1 MIREPAVAGRF
12 YEAEADLLKAQ
23 IDGCFRHR
31 LGASAAPA
39 PVQGRLAGLIAPHAG
54 YMFSG
59 PVASHA
65 FERLARE
72 NPLPQTIIILGPKHT
87 YYGAEFSVSAAS
99 AWKTPL
105 GVLEVDV
112 ALRERMLS
120 AVKKLKADNDAH
132 AMEHSIEVQLPFI
145 QHFMPDSPKILPIA
159 LHYAHFQVVEKLAS
173 ELAEVLAAE
182 NNQRVMLIASS
193 DFSHETPREEAY
205 RLDNEVVERILALD
219 VEGFYRL
226 IVEEDRSVCGL
237 MPITALLAIL
247 RLNGQNVQ
255 ASLLKYATS
264 MDIMRHERGVGY
276 GSIIFEEK
284 A

>member
-12 YEAEADLLKAQ
+12 YEADADLLKGQ
-23 IDGCFRHR
+23 IDDCFRHK
-31 LGASAAPA
+31 LGATASPA
-39 PVQGRLAGLIAPHAG
+39 PVQGRLAGFIAPHAG

-65 FERLARE
+65 FERLSRE
-72 NPLPQTIIILGPKHT
+72 NPLPQTIILLGPKHT

-105 GVLEVDV
+105 GTLEVDV
-112 ALRERMLS
+112 ALRDRMLS
-120 AVKKLKADNDAH
+120 AVKTLKADNDAH

-145 QHFMPDSPKILPIA
+145 QYFTTNRPRILPIA
-159 LHYAHFQVVEKLAS
+159 LHYSTFQVIEKLAS
-173 ELAEVLAAE
+173 DIAAVLLAEKE
-182 NNQRVMLIASS
+182 QHIMLIASS
-193 DFSHETPREEAY
+193 DFSHDTPREEAY
-205 RLDNEVVERILALD
+205 RLDREVVDRILALD
-219 VEGFYRL
+219 TEGFYRL

-237 MPITALLAIL
+237 MPITALLIIL
-247 RLNGQNVQ
+247 AQIGQNIN

-264 MDIMRHERGVGY
+264 MDIMRHDRGVGY
-276 GSIIFEEK
+276 ASIIFEEK

>member
-1 MIREPAVAGRF
+1 MIRETAVAGRF
-12 YEAEADLLKAQ
+12 YEAEANLLRSQ

-31 LGASAAPA
+31 LGAASTPA
-39 PVQGRLAGLIAPHAG
+39 PVQGRLAGFIAPHAG

-72 NPLPQTIIILGPKHT
+72 NPRPQTIIILGPKHT
-87 YYGAEFSVSAAS
+87 HYGADFSISAAS

-105 GVLEVDV
+105 GALEVDA
-112 ALRERMLS
+112 ALRDRLLS
-120 AVKKLKADNDAH
+120 SIEALKADNDAH
-132 AMEHSIEVQLPFI
+132 AMEHSVEVQLPFI
-145 QHFMPDSPKILPIA
+145 QHFMPGSPRILPIA
-159 LHYAHFQVVEKLAS
+159 LHYAPFRLIEQLAS
-173 ELAEVLAAE
+173 EIAEVLSAE
-182 NNQRVMLIASS
+182 KNQNIMLIASS
-193 DFSHETPREEAY
+193 DFSHDTPREEAY
-205 RLDNEVVERILALD
+205 RLDREVVDRILALD
-219 VEGFYRL
+219 AEGFYRL

-237 MPITALLAIL
+237 MPITALLTIFG
-247 RLNGQNVQ
+247 RTRQNIC

-276 GSIIFEEK
+276 ASIIFEEK

>member
-23 IDGCFRHR
+23 IDGCFRHK
-31 LGASAAPA
+31 LGAAAVPA
-39 PVQGRLAGLIAPHAG
+39 PVQGRLAGFIAPHAG

-65 FERLARE
+65 FARLARE
-72 NPLPQTIIILGPKHT
+72 NPLPKTIILLGPKHT

-105 GVLEVDV
+105 GTLEVDAV
-112 ALRERMLS
+112 LRDRLLS
-120 AVKKLKADNDAH
+120 GVKALKADNDAH
-132 AMEHSIEVQLPFI
+132 AMEHSLEVQLPFI
-145 QHFMPDSPKILPIA
+145 QHFLTDRPKILPIA
-159 LHYAHFQVVEKLAS
+159 LHYSPFQTIEKLAS
-173 ELAEVLAAE
+173 EIAKVLAGE
-182 NNQRVMLIASS
+182 KEQRIMLIASS
-193 DFSHETPREEAY
+193 DFSHDTPREEAY
-205 RLDNEVVERILALD
+205 RLDREVIDRIIALD
-219 VEGFYRL
+219 AEGFYRL

-237 MPITALLAIL
+237 MPITAMLTIL
-247 RLNGQNVQ
+247 GQARHKIH

-264 MDIMRHERGVGY
+264 MDIMRHDRGVGY
-276 GSIIFEEK
+276 GSIIVEEQ